1 VLLISAFDGALT
13 ARIAKPS
20 DHKQVARLC
29 KRAVGSR
36 DYALGILKEVIADK
50 GLFLGWSNDELVGM
64 VNFDE
69 CVDGSGWL
77 SMGRTD
83 PDWRRRGV
91 ALFLQQRVAVCARQ
105 RGIEHL
111 RLWAL
116 SNNRPSILAATKGGF
131 RPVCE
136 ATHVTSSISGAR
148 KLRQTRP
155 PRSTYEGS
163 LKDLMKS
170 LYLSK
175 MNGYFAYK
183 WHFVKANEELL
194 RTLLD
199 KGELIAKGTSVFI
212 LTHPEMSFGDRRS
225 AFSLLHGTLASALG
239 EVKLVANYSG
249 RLFLGSYW
257 PYDTYLRA
265 VAQKNGFRRDSW
277 GKHCIV
283 FEKGI

>member
-1 VLLISAFDGALT
+1 VPLISAFDAALT

-20 DHKQVARLC
+20 DQEQVTRLC

-36 DYALGILKEVIADK
+36 DYVLRILKEVLTDK
-50 GLFLGWSNDELVGM
+50 GLFLAWSNDELVGM
-64 VNFDE
+64 LNFDE

-91 ALFLQQRVAVCARQ
+91 ALFLQQRLAIYARN
-105 RGIEHL
+105 RGIEYL

-116 SNNRPSILAATKGGF
+116 SDNRASILAATKAGF

-136 ATHVTSSISGAR
+136 ATHVTSSTRGGH
-148 KLRQTRP
+148 KLGETHE
-155 PRSTYEGS
+155 PRSTYSGS
-163 LKDLMKS
+163 LKDLLKS
-170 LYLSK
+170 PYLSK

-194 RTLLD
+194 ATLLE
-199 KGELIAKGTSVFI
+199 KGELDAKDTSAFI
-212 LTHPEMSFGDRRS
+212 LTKPEMSFGDRHS
-225 AFSLLHGTLASALG
+225 AFALLHGTLASALR
-239 EVKLVANYSG
+239 EVKLVANDYG
-249 RLFLGSYW
+249 RLFLGSYL
-257 PYDTYLRA
+257 PYDTYLLA

-283 FEKGI
+283 FEKKI